1 MFANR
6 ELLGRL
12 SDIELVNLI
21 LKLRAINEEHIIG
34 SSSIDYLGKTYD
46 AQRVNRALEDLETIA
61 KENKVQLNA
70 LTSESGVDELL
81 GTYDTKSIEII
92 TSLKNWNLL
101 EQIST
106 L

>member
-1 MFANR
+1 MFSNR
-6 ELLGRL
+6 ELTGRL
-12 SDIELVNLI
+12 FDSQIVNLT
-21 LKLRAINEEHIIG
+21 LNLRAINKVHIIG

-101 EQIST
+101 DQIST